1 MPTRTRR
8 NGSTSARM
16 LAVYGKGGMGKSF
29 FTTNLVSK
37 LALLG
42 YRTMQLGC
50 DPKHDS
56 CTGLFG
62 GVSLPTLGDTWRTF
76 KEEDRE
82 RDLQVHHVVFKTT
95 IMHGQATVFGCEIGG
110 PEVGRGCGGRGISFG
125 FDVLEDM
132 GISQWALDYIVMD
145 FLGDVVCG
153 GFAMPLARSLAEEVI
168 ILCGNDR
175 QSLYAANNIVRA
187 TQYFASMGGRSRL
200 LGLVINRDDG
210 SGIAERFAERVG
222 LPVLLKIPLSPTVRD
237 LADSFQLALLDSEFN
252 TLFGNLAQ
260 TIIAHSVPSVDQVS
274 PLDYEEFMALFG
286 APGGISQPQPAYADD
301 LFGKQNDVAAS
312 SLGNSPNG
320 HVVPNQ
326 LSLVAQVHGHEQ
338 TNGYCL
344 IHGQEL
350 ANSTAN
356 GNGLANGH
364 HNGHNDAVPL
374 LNIVDDSAQLVA
386 KRLLEEIGCYVTDA
400 AIDPKKGLIMT
411 VDGNITICFGS
422 TQNLDSKMAILIALR
437 HSGEHYHYV
446 DVRRPAS
453 PFYR

>member
-8 NGSTSARM
+8 NGAKSARM

-76 KEEDRE
+76 KEEGRE
-82 RDLQVHHVVFKTT
+82 RDLHVHHVVFKTT
-95 IMHGQATVFGCEIGG
+95 IMQGQATVFGCEIGG

-252 TLFGNLAQ
+252 TLFDNLAQ
-260 TIIAHSVPSVDQVS
+260 TISAHSVPAIDQVS

-286 APGGISQPQPAYADD
+286 ATGGMSQPQPAYADD
-301 LFGKQNDVAAS
+301 LFGEQKKLFAS
-312 SLGNSPNG
+312 ALGNNQNEPMLQD
-320 HVVPNQ
+320 Q
-326 LSLVAQVHGHEQ
+326 LSLVAQVHGPEQ

-344 IHGQEL
+344 IHEHRP
-350 ANSTAN
+350 
-356 GNGLANGH
+356 ANGH
-364 HNGHNDAVPL
+364 TNGHANGRSNAVPL
-374 LNIVDDSAQLVA
+374 LNTMDDSAQLVA
-386 KRLLEEIGCYVTDA
+386 RRLLEEVGCYVTDA
-400 AIDPKKGLIMT
+400 AIDPKKGLMMT

-422 TQNLDSKMAILIALR
+422 TQDLDSKMAILIALH